1 METRLMCSKD
11 TSQASVGVGS
21 EKGQMKGSSHS
32 TLQSTAV
39 FEFHVSGHGDRWE
52 GDKWRTDVMC
62 LKM

>member
-32 TLQSTAV
+32 TLQSTAA
-39 FEFHVSGHGDRWE
+39 FEFHVSGHGD
-52 GDKWRTDVMC
+52 
-62 LKM
+62 